1 MDTVINHINKERN
14 NRIKKLALIAENL
27 YKEQKYIESY
37 SIYKSIF
44 RKYNE
49 IRVLPNLVD
58 IAFISTKKNL
68 IKNRN
73 LKFKLINLLINFGLS
88 RENKS
93 SLTNEL
99 IYLRLKLYREYKLYD
114 DFLKLYNSIHQS
126 LKNVIFVEFEFL
138 HYSLETDSFSKAEIT
153 LEKLKKNK
161 KDFYK
166 NLDYF
171 FIDKKTLNIVQNDN
185 SLIDHNIT
193 FKKEIIQGDYNYIVV
208 VSGTYEIFKSE
219 IIGFINSL
227 INCSTKFVLTVLI
240 HDTSENEKNNIIL
253 ELEKLSVKNYI
264 LIFESSSSLNL
275 DLIATKSYY
284 TARRY
289 ILVNDLMMQYNK
301 PIYLFD
307 ADSLIRKD
315 LEKFLKL
322 NKDYDMSLHIK
333 DELRYFQTAITANQS
348 LFINTKNS
356 KIFLNFYKN
365 YITYIFKHKSLRWH
379 IDQIVL
385 YVSYILIKRFYG
397 ANINNNSDNNFKNK
411 NSFFYHTFH
420 NKYLL

>member
-1 MDTVINHINKERN
+1 MDTVINQINKERN

-138 HYSLETDSFSKAEIT
+138 HYLLETDSFSKAEIT

-315 LEKFLKL
+315 LDKFLKL

-365 YITYIFKHKSLRWH
+365 YITYIFKYKSLRWH